1 MSVTEQQNMEK
12 QPSIVS
18 KDGESVNKGETSEN
32 VENIGVETGD
42 YDIDNIRTKEYIANT
57 ETGKTR
63 APKGRSARQNHQ
75 QSPSRTE
82 SNQTKLNSKNLGKK

>member
-1 MSVTEQQNMEK
+1 MMSETEQQNMEK

-42 YDIDNIRTKEYIANT
+42 YDIDNIRTKEKLPT
-57 ETGKTR
+57 LRPLMRQKTR
-63 APKGRSARQNHQ
+63 ALKGRSIRQKH
-75 QSPSRTE
+75 
-82 SNQTKLNSKNLGKK
+82 